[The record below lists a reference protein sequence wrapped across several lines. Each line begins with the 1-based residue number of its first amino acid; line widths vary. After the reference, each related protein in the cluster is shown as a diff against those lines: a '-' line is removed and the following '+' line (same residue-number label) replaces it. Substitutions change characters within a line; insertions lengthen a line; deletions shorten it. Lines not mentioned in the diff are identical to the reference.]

1 MNKSKKVIKPN
12 VVGGGV
18 AIPLGNNF
26 YFMRGRKHEQGGID
40 VGPNNKNGL
49 EVEGGEVIQM
59 GGKHVKVYSSLPILN
74 GKSPA
79 QLVMAGLNPN
89 KVFNAQE
96 RFKDVHKLND
106 DGTRKAK
113 YGIKKKLADKIANRV
128 HADGFTGGTNG
139 VSDALNQMI
148 LNKDGDPIKR
158 IKEIDDVNT
167 KVENGEPLT
176 EDEELIYKSDVF
188 PKLNMIKQ
196 HKDALHLYLGKPQ
209 VYDTM
214 EISPYQGIV
223 SKDKKTYQ
231 INGVLSDNFFENNVV
246 DDYAK
251 WKSGGGKNVDDLGKT
266 AQLHDVPYMNN
277 AGMSEGYD
285 KDKGHYIS
293 VFDTWDYNRKVAG
306 VSGDNVG
313 KFIGGKP
320 FDLYHR
326 FYLDEWND
334 IPEQYKGTKWL
345 PDMVVKPNGYHTETI
360 DFNKNIDFDAS
371 SGGFKYGGS
380 RKARFGKRQKAEFGL
395 VENNNKM
402 DTLGNRL
409 LNNNPMAK
417 AAVQLIDPTGITS
430 SNDAYDA
437 VKGFIKDPSI
447 NSFGNAAVNVLGAIP
462 GAKYFTGVNKA
473 RKLVKTANTI
483 GDINTAVNAG
493 NNIVNSNKP
502 MSFKLG
508 GSNRHYTI
516 NGNIVNKA
524 GYVPSTGEL
533 PKANLGAVKSVD
545 RHASKMDKNGLVSK
559 KLMEETKIMIEQGK
573 INKEKREETKRK
585 ELEELPTINKENVVN
600 SEEKT
605 PRIVGY
611 TTTNSNT
618 GEETFH
624 NITTNKD
631 GEKEINVIIPKE
643 KVTVTHKPEL
653 FKSRKKEK
661 NKEKTNTNNLNINSL
676 YPNRFGDLT
685 NPTIKLEG
693 NDVPLSALPQL
704 AVEAVNRKLKFS
716 SKKDVD
722 PESTFLSD
730 NPKYSIKRGDV
741 SKISEP
747 IEIDELL
754 SDALGYAF
762 NGEYYTNEE
771 YDANPY
777 LRESY
782 DRFNKKGGKIKF
794 VDGIER
800 MIEDKKSE
808 YPAKITGD
816 TIMYTGPSNMGGR
829 RYYLP
834 QSIDLSSVKGGYR
847 NRGDYRDIE
856 TQGLVLPTMHEFY
869 RFGDLN
875 QETIKLLQSNDSN
888 NLKGLIGVDKEGNIK
903 VGRFG
908 DFNEDDVVS
917 VVAYDNIRGF
927 NKNSD
932 GTIKWAPRSDKW
944 SDKYVFTE
952 TTSINPITGKDET
965 GSVNVGGSRANPT
978 DKAYGFLNGGHV
990 VIKAGDE
997 VRLISGS
1004 VSDIDKEIEK
1014 MKIRNN
1020 VDNVE
1025 FFMLDNGTY
1034 NLGLRTTDG
1043 VLKASDL
1050 KRYDNQNTGGGHGI
1064 YLKRLGGMNKRQKAE
1079 GGKNIFSPRGL
1090 GIQASMT
1097 KMQADAW
1104 DEKHPGEYNPF
1115 AQIFIDDF
1123 GDPTIYNP
1131 IMSDD
1136 ANARRLGIDRGYKG
1150 NRGLGWSMPEL
1161 PNINLDNYFNA
1172 QGNYIARADG
1182 GGSAGSR
1189 SGVSDRRRPE
1199 VKQEPLKPII
1209 VKPKGVTIDTVKPPT
1224 QLTIKTPEIETKNKG
1239 TWWRDNG
1246 SDLISG
1252 IAKGGASLA
1261 SYLINRNMLNDLKYT
1276 GQPIFT
1282 PAAKLKTKININ
1294 PQIDAINRTTAARNA
1309 NVSANTA
1316 SSKVR
1321 NVRMNNNYI
1330 DRLGYL
1336 NELYGMKE
1344 NKETELINADKLN
1357 QQEITKGNIQAY
1369 NDWVEK
1375 KQNFDNT
1382 VREKQSENA
1391 VSFVSNLASGV
1402 DDILTNRQKRKQFK
1416 QNIAAYMASHPN
1428 VSPELLESYGL
1439 DIFGNSK
1446 KTKKQ
1451 VSATTKKTTP
1461 RVYTK
1466 EELDLIKTVKK
1477 VNSEY
1482 IKELESAREFR
1493 NRQRILKSIN
1503 ND

>member
-1 MNKSKKVIKPN
+1 MKKRNKVIKPN

-40 VGPNNKNGL
+40 IGPNNKNGL
-49 EVEGGEVIQM
+49 EVEGGEVMQM

-79 QLVMAGLNPN
+79 QLVMAGLNPD

-96 RFKDVHKLND
+96 RFKDINRLND
-106 DGTRKAK
+106 DGSRKAK
-113 YGIKKKLADKIANRV
+113 LGIRKKLGQKILDRV
-128 HADGFTGGTNG
+128 HADGYWGGTDG
-139 VSDALNQMI
+139 ISYALDQLI
-148 LNKDGDPIKR
+148 SNKDGAPLKR
-158 IKEIDDVNT
+158 IKEMDIVND
-167 KVENGEPLT
+167 KYNNNIPLS
-176 EDEELIYKSDVF
+176 EDEAVIFNSGILDR
-188 PKLNMIKQ
+188 LNQIKQ
-196 HKDALHLYLGKPQ
+196 HRDALKLYLGYPQ
-209 VYDTM
+209 DFNTM
-214 EISPYQGIV
+214 EKSPYQGIV
-223 SKDKKTYQ
+223 NKNKKTYQ
-231 INGVLSDNFFENNVV
+231 INDLLT
-246 DDYAK
+246 DDYFNK
-251 WKSGGGKNVDDLGKT
+251 SVIPSYSEWKSGKNSEYVTNLGKT
-266 AQLHDVPYMNN
+266 AQLHDQIYLNN

-285 KDKGHYIS
+285 KEKGHYIS
-293 VFDTWDYNRKVAG
+293 VFDTWDYNTKVAG
-306 VSGDNVG
+306 KHGDNIG

-334 IPEQYKGTKWL
+334 IPEQYRGAKWL
-345 PDMVVKPNGYHTETI
+345 PDMVVKPNGYHTETMNLEDDI
-360 DFNKNIDFDAS
+360 NFDAS
-371 SGGFKYGGS
+371 SGGFKYGG
-380 RKARFGKRQKAEFGL
+380 KKHF
-395 VENNNKM
+395 
-402 DTLGNRL
+402 
-409 LNNNPMAK
+409 
-417 AAVQLIDPTGITS
+417 
-430 SNDAYDA
+430 
-437 VKGFIKDPSI
+437 
-447 NSFGNAAVNVLGAIP
+447 
-462 GAKYFTGVNKA
+462 
-473 RKLVKTANTI
+473 
-483 GDINTAVNAG
+483 
-493 NNIVNSNKP
+493 
-502 MSFKLG
+502 
-508 GSNRHYTI
+508 TI

-533 PKANLGAVKSVD
+533 PKANLGTVASIDKHVTRKDKDGRVANILRADIQKQIDTYNASKKYRDVKS
-545 RHASKMDKNGLVSK
+545 A
-559 KLMEETKIMIEQGK
+559 EI
-573 INKEKREETKRK
+573 KRK
-585 ELEELPTINKENVVN
+585 TLFD
-600 SEEKT
+600 
-605 PRIVGY
+605 R
-611 TTTNSNT
+611 
-618 GEETFH
+618 
-624 NITTNKD
+624 
-631 GEKEINVIIPKE
+631 EKEISRNPNIDDKIETSTVKKETNNKIE
-643 KVTVTHKPEL
+643 KVEN
-653 FKSRKKEK
+653 K
-661 NKEKTNTNNLNINSL
+661 NKTNTNNLNINYL
-676 YPNRFGDLT
+676 YPNRFGNLT

-704 AVEAVNRKLKFS
+704 AIEAVNRKLMFS

-722 PESTFLSD
+722 PESKGLNIPETEII
-730 NPKYSIKRGDV
+730 NKGV
-741 SKISEP
+741 TSKINLDTIPKIDIEKP
-747 IEIDELL
+747 IVE
-754 SDALGYAF
+754 
-762 NGEYYTNEE
+762 
-771 YDANPY
+771 
-777 LRESY
+777 
-782 DRFNKKGGKIKF
+782 K
-794 VDGIER
+794 
-800 MIEDKKSE
+800 
-808 YPAKITGD
+808 YPANITGD

-875 QETIKLLQSNDSN
+875 QETIKLLQSNDPN
-888 NLKGLIGVDKEGNIK
+888 NLKGLIGLDKEGNIK

-908 DFNEDDVVS
+908 DFNEDDIVS
-917 VVAYDNIRGF
+917 VVSYDNIRGF
-927 NKNSD
+927 NKNDD
-932 GTIKWAPRSDKW
+932 GTIKWAPRSDRW

-965 GSVNVGGSRANPT
+965 GSINVGGSRANPT

-1050 KRYDNQNTGGGHGI
+1050 KRYDNQNTAGGHGI
-1064 YLKRLGGMNKRQKAE
+1064 YLKRFGGMSKRQKAK
-1079 GGKNIFSPRGL
+1079 GGKDIFSPRGL
-1090 GIQASMT
+1090 GIQATMT

-1104 DEKHPGEYNPF
+1104 DRKHPGEYNPF
-1115 AQIFIDDF
+1115 AQQFIDEF
-1123 GDPTIYNP
+1123 GDPTIYSS
-1131 IMSDD
+1131 IMSDN
-1136 ANARRLGIDRGYKG
+1136 ANARRIGIDRGYKG
-1150 NRGLGWSMPEL
+1150 NIGLGFNMPEL
-1161 PNINLDNYFNA
+1161 PNINLDDYFNTREDIIDGA
-1172 QGNYIARADG
+1172 NKSG
-1182 GGSAGSR
+1182 GGAGRGSSARSG
-1189 SGVSDRRRPE
+1189 SGVSGGRRPE
-1199 VKQEPLKPII
+1199 VKSEPLKKLIAP
-1209 VKPKGVTIDTVKPPT
+1209 KSKGVTVEPIKPPT
-1224 QLTIKTPEIETKNKG
+1224 QITVKTPEIETKNKG

-1252 IAKGGASLA
+1252 VAKGGASLA

-1294 PQIDAINRTTAARNA
+1294 PQIDVVNRTTAARNA

-1321 NVRMNNNYI
+1321 NARMNNNYI

-1375 KQNFDNT
+1375 KQNFDNA

-1391 VSFVSNLASGV
+1391 VSFVSNLASGI
-1402 DDILTNRQKRKQFK
+1402 DDIIANRQKRKQFK
-1416 QNIAAYMASHPN
+1416 QNVAAYMASHPN

-1439 DIFGNSK
+1439 DIFGDIKKTDKSGKVVKSDIKIIQPVTNTK
-1446 KTKKQ
+1446 IRENEEYLKWLEKNDPKGYKNYIKRKAELDEKTKKLIREQ
-1451 VSATTKKTTP
+1451 NL
-1461 RVYTK
+1461 
-1466 EELDLIKTVKK
+1466 EEYRKLT
-1477 VNSEY
+1477 
-1482 IKELESAREFR
+1482 
-1493 NRQRILKSIN
+1493 QQ
-1503 ND
+1503 